1 MASLKPLPI
10 VAIAILALIPF
21 APVDD
26 FLKSMVF
33 LFMIYLASAYGWNI
47 IGGFAGQI
55 NLGHAA
61 FFGMGAYVMGQ
72 SLLAGLHPYVAV
84 AVGGLAGLGTAL
96 IMSPLLRL
104 RGDYFAIGTLG
115 FTEALKIALVNIH
128 AYGYTFPP
136 DPTLTFT
143 ANYYYALAIF
153 VAVAFLNYIILKSRL
168 RFAFISIRE
177 NETLAAA
184 SGIGIFKYKVLALC
198 LSGVMVGLIGGIYSY
213 NLLYVQ
219 PEHVFG
225 IEWTLIPLFIVLI
238 GGRGTIIGPI
248 FGLMVYLGTYYA
260 LGFLIP
266 EISLLLF
273 GLIVVLVMKFMP
285 QGLIEQVFYGRLNM
299 RRRLII

>member
-1 MASLKPLPI
+1 MASLKLLPVAAI
-10 VAIAILALIPF
+10 VALALVPLT
-21 APVDD
+21 PVED
-26 FLKSMVF
+26 FLKSLVF
-33 LFMIYLASAYGWNI
+33 LFVIYLASAYGWNI

-61 FFGMGAYVMGQ
+61 FFGMGAYIMGQ

-96 IMSPLLRL
+96 VMSPLLRL

-115 FTEALKIALVNIH
+115 FTEAVKIALINIH

-136 DPTLTFT
+136 DPALTFT
-143 ANYYYALAIF
+143 TNYYYALAIF
-153 VAVAFLNYIILKSRL
+153 IAAAFLNYLILKSRL
-168 RFAFISIRE
+168 RYAFMSIRE
-177 NETLAAA
+177 NEVLAAA
-184 SGIGIFKYKVLALC
+184 SGVGIFKYKVLALC

-225 IEWTLIPLFIVLI
+225 IEWTLIPLFTVLI

-248 FGLMVYLGTYYA
+248 LGLVVYLGTYYA
-260 LGFLIP
+260 LGFLLP

-285 QGLIEQVFYGRLNM
+285 QGLIEQVFYERLNI
-299 RRRLII
+299 RRRSII